1 MGFGLRIAETEEGH
15 KIKEIMD
22 QERCLGLRERDLVI
36 SINGQNVK
44 ELSHEQ
50 VVELLKNCPK
60 NSYATFVVERRL
72 DRNDGSGRGQ
82 EAQRPVQT
90 VFSQDVYDDEDQNT
104 VITKEV
110 LLHRK
115 QEGFGLRL
123 VGGSEEGTQ
132 ICIES
137 VIPGGAADESKELEV
152 GDQIL
157 AVNGLSCVMATHHY
171 VVGLLGEAGRTG
183 EVTIRVQRKVQTVVN
198 EDRHNVNEDRYDVN
212 ENRYNVNEDRYIV
225 NEEMEEDAD
234 FSELPDFGIGV
245 CDVVLERPSNSG
257 FGFVLLSNVD
267 EAGCI
272 IGQVVPGSP
281 ADLCEGLNVG
291 DLLLA
296 VNGKDVTRL
305 QHADIVEIVK
315 RSGLRVTL
323 TVAPGELVVLM
334 ISSLSVPGCVVFFF
348 FDLIVA
354 LVLMQVI
361 LLDRKSPWL
370 ILRKVLHLLVLP
382 FPSSHQSL
390 QSRLLT
396 TNL

>member
-1 MGFGLRIAETEEGH
+1 
-15 KIKEIMD
+15 
-22 QERCLGLRERDLVI
+22 
-36 SINGQNVK
+36 
-44 ELSHEQ
+44 
-50 VVELLKNCPK
+50 
-60 NSYATFVVERRL
+60 
-72 DRNDGSGRGQ
+72 
-82 EAQRPVQT
+82 
-90 VFSQDVYDDEDQNT
+90 
-104 VITKEV
+104 
-110 LLHRK
+110 
-115 QEGFGLRL
+115 
-123 VGGSEEGTQ
+123 
-132 ICIES
+132 
-137 VIPGGAADESKELEV
+137 
-152 GDQIL
+152 
-157 AVNGLSCVMATHHY
+157 
-171 VVGLLGEAGRTG
+171 
-183 EVTIRVQRKVQTVVN
+183 
-198 EDRHNVNEDRYDVN
+198 
-212 ENRYNVNEDRYIV
+212 
-225 NEEMEEDAD
+225 
-234 FSELPDFGIGV
+234 
-245 CDVVLERPSNSG
+245 
-257 FGFVLLSNVD
+257 
-267 EAGCI
+267 
-272 IGQVVPGSP
+272 
-281 ADLCEGLNVG
+281 LNVG